1 MFSILF
7 LGIRKSLF
15 VILPLALLG
24 GYAVHDA
31 LSHYRGVAYCAVP
44 LQQEPGCNATATPTD
59 GCHGAVPSP
68 STVIHVLLPDT
79 IYAGNTYI
87 VRISVANPDPIDI
100 AAGFDV
106 DIDSPAMLDT
116 VHGMITFL
124 SDSLPPF
131 LSWWDIHHTAPQS
144 FNMNGPNSDSAVWSI
159 QYTARPTP
167 GFDTFYVDGNAV
179 DGDSSNA
186 STHDHWDSLTQIVTV
201 LPAPS
206 IVTPALTS
214 NALQIY
220 PNPASN
226 QIFINSG
233 IPTDMGTYTLTDAS
247 GRIVLYGRQFPLN
260 GSRGID
266 LSSIAAGSYFLNV
279 QPRIG
284 KAVTRS
290 IAIDK

>member
-1 MFSILF
+1 MFPILF
-7 LGIRKSLF
+7 RRIRKSLF
-15 VILPLALLG
+15 VVLPLALLA

-44 LQQEPGCNATATPTD
+44 LQQDPGCNATATPTD
-59 GCHGAVPSP
+59 ACHGAVPSP
-68 STVIHVLLPDT
+68 VTVIHVLMPDT

-87 VRISVANPDPIDI
+87 VRISVANPDPIDV

-116 VHGMITFL
+116 VAGMITFL

-144 FNMNGPNSDSAVWSI
+144 FTMNGPNSDSAVWSI

-179 DGDSSNA
+179 DGDSA
-186 STHDHWDSLTQIVTV
+186 SPSIHDHWDSLTQIVTV

-206 IVTPALTS
+206 IVTPALSS
-214 NALQIY
+214 NVLQVY

-226 QIFINSG
+226 EIFINDG
-233 IPTDMGTYTLTDAS
+233 IPTYVGTYTLTDAS
-247 GRIVLYGRQFPLN
+247 GRVVLYGRQFPLD
-260 GSRGID
+260 GSRSID
-266 LSSIAAGSYFLNV
+266 ISSIAAGAYFLNV
-279 QPRIG
+279 QPRMG
-284 KAVTRS
+284 RTFTRS
-290 IAIDK
+290 VAIHR